1 MHKRLSFAL
10 TALALGTANLG
21 SAQQPPSGPF
31 QVHTL
36 TPTISWVEGGGGNSG
51 VIVGDN
57 GVIVIDAK
65 ITPDEGKQLLEDVAR
80 ITPKPV
86 TTVILTHRDMDHIGG
101 LAAFPKGIT
110 ILAHQVDAGFE
121 APAPPNM
128 KPVAVVPPTRV
139 ITRNK
144 EDLTIDGV
152 KLELLHWAPAH
163 TSGDTIIYLP
173 TQKVV
178 FTGDIIDWGF
188 ETGHVHFD
196 QHGSTEGWIA
206 TVKGMVALDADRYV
220 LGHGSVETKQQV
232 EAHLNKAVAERA
244 AIKSMVAQGKSLA
257 EIQAAVGDPPASQAN
272 RGNNEAFSKVVYR
285 ELTGK
290 QQ

>member
-1 MHKRLSFAL
+1 MPKPSIYLFAAL
-10 TALALGTANLG
+10 AALALGAANVS
-21 SAQQPPSGPF
+21 SAQQQPAGPF

-36 TPTISWVEGGGGNSG
+36 TPTIYWVEGGGGNSG
-51 VIVGDN
+51 VIVGDK

-65 ITPDEGKQLLEDVAR
+65 TTPDQGKQLLESVAK

-101 LAAFPKGIT
+101 LASFPKGIT
-110 ILAHQVDAGFE
+110 ILAHQVDAGME

-128 KPVAVVPPTRV
+128 KPVVVPPTRV
-139 ITRNK
+139 ITTNK

-163 TSGDTIIYLP
+163 TSGDTIVYMP
-173 TQKVV
+173 EQKVV
-178 FTGDIIDWGF
+178 FTGDIIDSGF
-188 ETGHVHFD
+188 ETGHIHFE
-196 QHGSTEGWIA
+196 QHGSTEGWIE
-206 TVKGMVALDADRYV
+206 TVRDMVALDADRY
-220 LGHGSVETKQQV
+220 LPGHGGVETKQQV
-232 EAHLNKAVAERA
+232 EAHLNKAVTERA
-244 AIKSMVAQGKSLA
+244 TIKEMVAQGKSLA
-257 EIQAAVGDPPASQAN
+257 EIQAAVGDPAVGRP
-272 RGNNEAFSKVVYR
+272 GNDAFSKVVYR